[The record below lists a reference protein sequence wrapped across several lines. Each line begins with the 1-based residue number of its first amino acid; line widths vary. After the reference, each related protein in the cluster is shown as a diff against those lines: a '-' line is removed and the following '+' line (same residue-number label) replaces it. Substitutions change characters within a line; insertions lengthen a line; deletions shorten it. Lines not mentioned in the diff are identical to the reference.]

1 MRGVHAETELSDVHR
16 LTAEEYHQLIES
28 GGLDE
33 DTRVELIEGLLV
45 DMSPKSREHENVI
58 AWLAALLID
67 GVDRRRY
74 QVRVGAPL
82 SLGASEPEPDV
93 MVIEQDA
100 PRPYHPATASLV
112 VEVAV
117 SSQGRDLRVKPRLY
131 AEAGIPI
138 YWVIDLDGRRA
149 IAHSGPTSGG
159 YDRVEVLAGNGSLDA
174 SSLGLAPVP
183 LVDVLAAAG

>member
-16 LTAEEYHQLIES
+16 LSADEYHQLIES

-33 DTRVELIEGLLV
+33 DTRVELIDGLLV

-67 GVDRRRY
+67 GVDRQRY

-82 SLGASEPEPDV
+82 SLGASEPEPDL
-93 MVIEQDA
+93 MVIEREA
-100 PRPYHPATASLV
+100 PRPYHPDTASLV

-149 IAHSGPTSGG
+149 VAHSSPAAGG
-159 YDRVEVLAGNGSLDA
+159 YEHVEVLAGHGSLDA
-174 SSLGLAPVP
+174 SSLGLPSIP
-183 LVDVLAAAG
+183 LSDVLAAAV

>member
-16 LTAEEYHQLIES
+16 LTADEYHQLIES

-67 GVDRRRY
+67 GVDRRQY

-82 SLGASEPEPDV
+82 SLGTSEPEPDV

-117 SSQGRDLRVKPRLY
+117 SSQGRDLRV
-131 AEAGIPI
+131 
-138 YWVIDLDGRRA
+138 
-149 IAHSGPTSGG
+149 
-159 YDRVEVLAGNGSLDA
+159 
-174 SSLGLAPVP
+174 
-183 LVDVLAAAG
+183 